1 MANISVYY
9 DSPMSDEERRGRLY
23 AGDIFVF
30 SPTPASHELADLG
43 RAILAQAF
51 APNDPLEIQRHLTP
65 EETAAILT
73 QLKPKFIHHP
83 ECKRLIPRI
92 MSELGVDLDSS
103 ISTCR
108 GCGQPIRPISSHP
121 GSPTHSIPIATH
133 GTRRPTAG

>member
-30 SPTPASHELADLG
+30 SPTPASHELAYLG

-51 APNDPLEIQRHLTP
+51 APNDPREIQRHLTP

-73 QLKPKFIHHP
+73 PAKAEVHPPPRMQALDPAHH
-83 ECKRLIPRI
+83 
-92 MSELGVDLDSS
+92 V
-103 ISTCR
+103 
-108 GCGQPIRPISSHP
+108 
-121 GSPTHSIPIATH
+121 
-133 GTRRPTAG
+133 